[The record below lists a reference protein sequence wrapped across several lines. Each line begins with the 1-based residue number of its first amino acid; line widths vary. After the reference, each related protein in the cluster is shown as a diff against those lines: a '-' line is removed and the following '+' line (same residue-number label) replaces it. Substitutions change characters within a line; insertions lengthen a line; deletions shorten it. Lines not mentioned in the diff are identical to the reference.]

1 MKILFAALVVIH
13 GLLHLLGPAKAFG
26 FAELPQLTQPISK
39 SKALLWLLAAVLLFA
54 TAMLLFTWPRGWWI
68 AGAVAVVVSQIAIG
82 SSWSD
87 AKFGTVANGLV
98 LLGVVYGF
106 FSQGP
111 TSFQADFERSRD
123 AAIPSAAMADLLTEG
138 DLASLPLLVQKYLRF
153 TGAVGQP
160 RTTSFRAR
168 FHGEIRS
175 DPSSPWMPF
184 TAEQWSAIDPPVRL
198 FWMKATRRG
207 IPIEAFHRFVG
218 PHATMRVRLVSLVPI
233 VDARGPEM
241 DTAETVTLLNDFCF
255 FAPDALLNPKIR
267 WQEIDAHTVR
277 ATWNHLGRT
286 VHADLSFAESG
297 ELVDFRS
304 DDRSRS
310 ASDGQSFEP
319 KRWSTPV
326 TRYQTFGPRRLFAE
340 GDALWH
346 PKSGPFSYIHFVVD
360 EITFNGQP

>member
-1 MKILFAALVVIH
+1 MIV
-13 GLLHLLGPAKAFG
+13 
-26 FAELPQLTQPISK
+26 
-39 SKALLWLLAAVLLFA
+39 
-54 TAMLLFTWPRGWWI
+54 
-68 AGAVAVVVSQIAIG
+68 
-82 SSWSD
+82 SSWKD
-87 AKFGTVANGLV
+87 AKFGTLANGLL
-98 LLGVVYGF
+98 LLGVIYSF

-111 TSFQADFERSRD
+111 TSFQSEFETAR
-123 AAIPSAAMADLLTEG
+123 AAALGPMASPRVVTEH
-138 DLASLPLLVQKYLRF
+138 DLAPLPPAVQKYLRS

-160 RTTSFRAR
+160 RAQNFQAR
-168 FHGEIRS
+168 FHGAIRS
-175 DPSSPWMPF
+175 APSSPWMPF

-207 IPIEAFHRFVG
+207 IPLEAFHRFVG

-267 WQEIDAHTVR
+267 WQEIDARTVR

-304 DDRSRS
+304 DDRSQS
-310 ASDGQSFEP
+310 SSDGQSFEP

-326 TRYQTFGPRRLFAE
+326 TRYQTFGARRLFAE

-360 EITFNGQP
+360 EIEFNGQP